1 MRKIKVAQVI
11 TRMDWGGS
19 PDVLRVLCQ
28 KLDPDIYELEVFV
41 GLTSHPTGKTNLFF
55 DAFRGKITF
64 IPELKREISPWNDW
78 LAFVKL
84 LRMFKKEK
92 FDIIHTHTA
101 KAGALGR
108 LAGRLAGVAIII
120 HTPHGHNF
128 YGYFNSIFS
137 KLVIGIERFLA
148 RFTDRVIALTELEK
162 IDYLKFKVTNEK
174 KSVLVYMGLEL
185 NGFLP
190 DNTAKIKESLN
201 INSQEKVIGYVGRLE
216 PIKGPQFFV
225 EAARLCL
232 ENNLL
237 QRFILVG
244 EGSLRKEL
252 EEKVSFW
259 GLKEKIVFVG
269 WRDDIADI
277 MSIMDILVL
286 PSLNEAVGIVL
297 LEAQSLGI
305 PVVASEVGGI
315 PEMIRDGQTGI
326 LVWPG
331 EPAALALAINNLLFD
346 PERLRSMSAAGKN
359 WVKDRFKAEDM
370 VRKISAIYQE
380 LLKEKNVN

>member
-28 KLDPDIYELEVFV
+28 KLDPNIYELKIFV
-41 GLTSHPTGKTNLFF
+41 GSTSYPTGKTSLFL
-55 DAFRGKITF
+55 DAFRDKITF
-64 IPELKREISPWNDW
+64 IPELKRDICPWNDC
-78 LAFVKL
+78 LAFGKL
-84 LRMFKKEK
+84 LRIFKKEK
-92 FDIIHTHTA
+92 FDIVHTHTP

-108 LAGRLAGVAIII
+108 LAARRAGVPIII

-137 KLVIGIERFLA
+137 RLVILIERFLA
-148 RFTDRVIALTELEK
+148 TFSDRVIALTELEK
-162 IDYLKFKVTNEK
+162 TDYLKFKVANKEK
-174 KSVLVYMGLEL
+174 LVLVYMGLEL
-185 NGFLP
+185 DRFFPVNA
-190 DNTAKIKESLN
+190 AKIKESLK
-201 INSQEKVIGYVGRLE
+201 IDSQEKVIGYVGRLE
-216 PIKGPQFFV
+216 QIKGPQFFV
-225 EAARLCL
+225 EAAKLCL
-232 ENNLL
+232 DKNLL
-237 QRFILVG
+237 RRFILVG

-252 EEKVSFW
+252 EENVSLW
-259 GLKEKIVFVG
+259 GLNEKIVFVG
-269 WRDDIADI
+269 WRDDIADV

-297 LEAQSLGI
+297 LEAQSLGV

-315 PEMIRDGQTGI
+315 PEMIRDKETGI
-326 LVWPG
+326 LVGPG
-331 EPAALALAINNLLFD
+331 EPAALALAIDDLLSD

-359 WVKDRFKAEDM
+359 WVKDRFKAESM
-370 VRKISAIYQE
+370 VNKISGIYQE

>member
-1 MRKIKVAQVI
+1 MI

-19 PDVLRVLCQ
+19 PDVLRVLCL

-41 GLTSHPTGKTNLFF
+41 GLTSHPTGKTNSFF
-55 DAFRGKITF
+55 DDFKDKITF
-64 IPELKREISPWNDW
+64 IPELKREINFWNDW
-78 LAFVKL
+78 TAFWKL
-84 LRMFKKEK
+84 LRMFKKAK
-92 FDIIHTHTA
+92 FDIVHTHTA

-108 LAGRLAGVAIII
+108 LAGCLAGVPVII

-128 YGYFNSIFS
+128 YGYFNPFFS
-137 KLVIGIERFLA
+137 RLVIWIERILTG
-148 RFTDRVIALTELEK
+148 FTDRVVALTELEK
-162 IDYLKFKVTNEK
+162 NDYLKFKVANKEK
-174 KSVLVYMGLEL
+174 LVLVYMGLEL
-185 NGFLP
+185 GSFLP
-190 DNTAKIKESLN
+190 ENTVKIKENLN
-201 INSQEKVIGYVGRLE
+201 IQNDEKVIGYVGRLE

-225 EAARLCL
+225 EAARLCS
-232 ENNLL
+232 ENNFL

-252 EEKVSFW
+252 EEKVSSW
-259 GLKEKIVFVG
+259 GLKEKILFLG

-277 MSIMDILVL
+277 MSILDILVL

-315 PEMIRDGQTGI
+315 PEMIRDKQTGI
-326 LVWPG
+326 LVLPG
-331 EPAALALAINNLLFD
+331 AAASIALTINNLLSD

-359 WVKDRFKAEDM
+359 WVKDRFKAEEM
-370 VRKISAIYQE
+370 VSKISALYQE